1 MQIASVHW
9 KQIGKIKN
17 INIKIIKTL
26 ENVTLCFG
34 AFIMAQLA
42 FFFRDLYFYQVYIV
56 GRISNLSPLKS
67 VVCTIAPKTNAR
79 HVNEE
84 REGREKL

>member
-17 INIKIIKTL
+17 INIKIIKRL
-26 ENVTLCFG
+26 KNVTLCFG

-67 VVCTIAPKTNAR
+67 SIAPKTNAR